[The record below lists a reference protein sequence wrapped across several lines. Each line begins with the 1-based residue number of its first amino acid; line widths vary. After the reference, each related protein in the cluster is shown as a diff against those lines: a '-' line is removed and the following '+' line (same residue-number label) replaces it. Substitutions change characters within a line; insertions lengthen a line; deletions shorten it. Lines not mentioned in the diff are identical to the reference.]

1 LTLGVRNPRRVMVG
15 TDRSKTAEQAVR
27 WAASFADRFDAEL
40 YVVQVIVPEHPADT
54 QPGAQERSK
63 ATAKAEE
70 LVRHAQTI
78 AGDRGRGRIIVDEDP
93 ASAIIRAAEENEI
106 DVLVVGNAG
115 MSGRK
120 EFLLGNVP
128 NRISHNAR
136 CTVIIVNTL
145 SLDGDHAP
153 PQAWPLGSG
162 NRDEARQPRRI
173 SRGSQIAA
181 VFAKHGLRELFGQPD
196 EEGSIGSRRQAKRL
210 RAALEELGPTFAK
223 IGQLLSTRPDL
234 LPPEFIEELA
244 ELQDHVTTLTEEQ
257 VVRVMEQDLGVPWE
271 DVFET
276 IDPEPLAAGTIA
288 QVHRAS
294 LATGEKVVVKVQR
307 PEAKDLIEQD
317 LALLKVFAEKVG
329 TRSGVREWIDAPAVF
344 DHLSSS
350 LRRELDFRLEAQS
363 IVRMREVVADFARLA
378 IPRCYT
384 DFSTSRV
391 LVMQD
396 VEGVPTRQIP
406 VGPVRKETARQFL
419 ESFCKQILIDG
430 LFHADPHPGNL
441 MWQTEEERLYLL
453 DLGSVGEV
461 SSTMRE
467 LMIPLLA
474 AFWQKDSDFLT
485 DILLML
491 SGAVDRADVDVGAFR
506 EEIRFLMAKYRDVP
520 VKDLQLGSVLQEM
533 IEISFRH
540 RVPLPASLTLTAKSI
555 AQMQLV
561 ATQLDPEIDPFDV
574 AGRFLMRSLL
584 RRVIGK
590 SDAKSLFYQ
599 SQKIKV
605 RAMRVLEAFE
615 QLIGARPGDKL
626 SVNFRAASLEDT
638 VRRAG
643 RRFALALMAGFALL
657 ATALTAISDRVMGWV
672 PTAFGLMGA
681 IFVVALIVDLLR
693 NEPLDQGTRTRIRGT
708 S

>member
-1 LTLGVRNPRRVMVG
+1 
-15 TDRSKTAEQAVR
+15 
-27 WAASFADRFDAEL
+27 
-40 YVVQVIVPEHPADT
+40 
-54 QPGAQERSK
+54 
-63 ATAKAEE
+63 
-70 LVRHAQTI
+70 
-78 AGDRGRGRIIVDEDP
+78 
-93 ASAIIRAAEENEI
+93 
-106 DVLVVGNAG
+106 
-115 MSGRK
+115 
-120 EFLLGNVP
+120 
-128 NRISHNAR
+128 
-136 CTVIIVNTL
+136 
-145 SLDGDHAP
+145 
-153 PQAWPLGSG
+153 
-162 NRDEARQPRRI
+162 
-173 SRGSQIAA
+173 
-181 VFAKHGLRELFGQPD
+181 
-196 EEGSIGSRRQAKRL
+196 
-210 RAALEELGPTFAK
+210 
-223 IGQLLSTRPDL
+223 
-234 LPPEFIEELA
+234 
-244 ELQDHVTTLTEEQ
+244 
-257 VVRVMEQDLGVPWE
+257 
-271 DVFET
+271 
-276 IDPEPLAAGTIA
+276 
-288 QVHRAS
+288 
-294 LATGEKVVVKVQR
+294 
-307 PEAKDLIEQD
+307 
-317 LALLKVFAEKVG
+317 
-329 TRSGVREWIDAPAVF
+329 
-344 DHLSSS
+344 
-350 LRRELDFRLEAQS
+350 
-363 IVRMREVVADFARLA
+363 
-378 IPRCYT
+378 
-384 DFSTSRV
+384 
-391 LVMQD
+391 
-396 VEGVPTRQIP
+396 
-406 VGPVRKETARQFL
+406 
-419 ESFCKQILIDG
+419 
-430 LFHADPHPGNL
+430 
-441 MWQTEEERLYLL
+441 LYLL

-461 SSTMRE
+461 SSAMRE

-491 SGAVDRADVDVGAFR
+491 SGAVDRADVDVEAFR

-643 RRFALALMAGFALL
+643 RRFALALTAGFALL